1 MKPILVFDYDGTLNN
16 TMTLYEPA
24 IREICS
30 WLLAN
35 NYAKEANPSK
45 ERIASWL
52 GMNAR
57 EMWKDFMPDLDPDI
71 RLKAEKMVGEY
82 MMSRVRNHEAKWYPD
97 VEETLDLL
105 KSKGYQMVILSNS
118 KKITGETHF
127 KAFDMGRWFDKWY
140 DCESFNW
147 APKTDII
154 KVVYKDYP
162 GDLIVIGDRKSDY
175 EAAASIKAKFIGCL
189 YGFGSREELKFSDCL
204 IESIKELPDCIN
216 INEGN

>member
-57 EMWKDFMPDLDPDI
+57 EMWPDGIQVL
-71 RLKAEKMVGEY
+71 
-82 MMSRVRNHEAKWYPD
+82 
-97 VEETLDLL
+97 
-105 KSKGYQMVILSNS
+105 
-118 KKITGETHF
+118 
-127 KAFDMGRWFDKWY
+127 
-140 DCESFNW
+140 
-147 APKTDII
+147 
-154 KVVYKDYP
+154 
-162 GDLIVIGDRKSDY
+162 
-175 EAAASIKAKFIGCL
+175 
-189 YGFGSREELKFSDCL
+189 
-204 IESIKELPDCIN
+204 
-216 INEGN
+216 

>member
-1 MKPILVFDYDGTLNN
+1 MKPILVFDYDGTINN

-71 RLKAEKMVGEY
+71 RLQAEKMVGEY
-82 MMSRVRNHEAKWYPD
+82 MMSRVRNHEAKWYPE

-105 KSKGYQMVILSNS
+105 KRQGYKMVILSNS

-154 KVVYKDYP
+154 KVLM
-162 GDLIVIGDRKSDY
+162 GMRRCGKSAML
-175 EAAASIKAKFIGCL
+175 ELIKAELLENGADETSFIC
-189 YGFGSREELKFSDCL
+189 YNSSNFNSSTHTY
-204 IESIKELPDCIN
+204 I
-216 INEGN
+216 